1 MSFRSIWI
9 ILLAAALL
17 PRAQFLGQQ
26 TSTTARKHP
35 ATKTSTKPKPSSK
48 ARAAKAST
56 TAKTVKRAPAQK
68 LRPTP
73 KRRIAASRTR
83 TKPHRTVLAA
93 ATRPSE
99 YVAASPHASAA
110 LDAAVPDPAI
120 LPSEPALVP
129 RSSPL
134 TSTVG
139 RDGMIA
145 QLTQALASPRSGI
158 EFAANLHPFFDQL
171 RALELNPQSSTV
183 RIFQFGD
190 SHTAADLFT
199 GALRTLF
206 QTRFGDAGAGFSLA
220 GYPFAGYRIH
230 GTKHGQSVGWTVLG
244 THLRDIGDALVGMG
258 GVSLSTDKPGDW
270 VSLEADAVS
279 LDVHYLIQPGGG
291 QLQIYDSDQLLS
303 TVSTDGPEA
312 AGNKSLTVAPGLH
325 HFEVRTT
332 QYAPVRLLGMVAEK
346 SFGVTYDAMGLNGAE
361 ASLLLRWNQDLL
373 ATYLQQRE
381 PNLIVLAYGTNEA
394 ADHNWTEESYAAM
407 FRSLIERFHTMSP
420 GVPILV
426 VGPADRDL
434 RAGRRKWEPFIG
446 TDRIIAAQRSVC
458 RQMHC
463 AYWNQQARMGGFG
476 SMHQWVSVDWA
487 QGDHTHFTGEGYT
500 ELASALFSDI
510 VTQYNTY
517 EGIEARA
524 GSNPQ

>member
-1 MSFRSIWI
+1 MPFRSACTL
-9 ILLAAALL
+9 ILIAALL
-17 PRAQFLGQQ
+17 PGAWAQTA
-26 TSTTARKHP
+26 TSKKKHP
-35 ATKTSTKPKPSSK
+35 ATAAKTSVKAKP
-48 ARAAKAST
+48 T
-56 TAKTVKRAPAQK
+56 TVKRAPIQK
-68 LRPTP
+68 LRPTK
-73 KRRIAASRTR
+73 KRRTAAPAKTVHGGTRVTTASTHVTRTTETAPVIAVAVGAPGPDSRTWATV
-83 TKPHRTVLAA
+83 TKTA
-93 ATRPSE
+93 PSRE
-99 YVAASPHASAA
+99 TTIA
-110 LDAAVPDPAI
+110 
-120 LPSEPALVP
+120 
-129 RSSPL
+129 RL
-134 TSTVG
+134 TA
-139 RDGMIA
+139 D
-145 QLTQALASPRSGI
+145 LASPRVGI
-158 EFAANLHPFFDQL
+158 EFASNLRPFFDQL
-171 RALELNPQSSTV
+171 RALEQAPQSGTV

-206 QTRFGDAGAGFSLA
+206 QTRFGDAGPGFSLA

-230 GTKHGQSVGWTVLG
+230 GTKHAQSTGWLALG

-258 GVSLSTDKPGDW
+258 GVSLSTDKPGNW
-270 VSLEADAVS
+270 VSLETEAVS

-291 QLQIYDSDQLLS
+291 QFEIYDGDQLVA
-303 TVSTDGPEA
+303 TVSTDGPES
-312 AGNKSLTVAPGLH
+312 AGTKSLTVAPGPH
-325 HFEVRTT
+325 HFEVRTID
-332 QYAPVRLLGMVAEK
+332 YNPIRLLGMVAEK
-346 SFGVTYDAMGLNGAE
+346 PFGVTYDAMGLNGAE

-373 ATYLQQRE
+373 GTYLQQRE

-394 ADHNWTEESYAAM
+394 ADHSWTEESYATM

-434 RAGRRKWEPFIG
+434 RAGRRKWAPFIG

-476 SMHQWVSVDWA
+476 SMHEWVAVDWA

-517 EGIEARA
+517 EGINPAA
-524 GSNPQ
+524 GSSAQ

>member
-1 MSFRSIWI
+1 MSFRSACTLVLI
-9 ILLAAALL
+9 AALF
-17 PRAQFLGQQ
+17 PGAWAQ
-26 TSTTARKHP
+26 TAASKKKHP
-35 ATKTSTKPKPSSK
+35 ATTTKTSSSTKPKPK
-48 ARAAKAST
+48 PT
-56 TAKTVKRAPAQK
+56 TVKRAPIQK
-68 LRPTP
+68 LRPTR
-73 KRRIAASRTR
+73 KRHTAAPAHSRTRIAATSTHV
-83 TKPHRTVLAA
+83 THTIAAPPVLAEA
-93 ATRPSE
+93 APVHSSVLSSA
-99 YVAASPHASAA
+99 VARGVASRETTIA
-110 LDAAVPDPAI
+110 
-120 LPSEPALVP
+120 
-129 RSSPL
+129 RL
-134 TSTVG
+134 TA
-139 RDGMIA
+139 D
-145 QLTQALASPRSGI
+145 LASPRVGI
-158 EFAANLHPFFDQL
+158 EFASNLRPFFDQL
-171 RALELNPQSSTV
+171 RSLELAPQSGTV

-199 GALRTLF
+199 GTLRTLF
-206 QTRFGDAGAGFSLA
+206 QTRFGDAGPGFSLA

-230 GTKHGQSVGWTVLG
+230 GTKHAQSTGWLALG

-258 GVSLSTDKPGDW
+258 GVSLSTDKPGNW
-270 VSLEADAVS
+270 VSLETEAVS

-291 QLQIYDSDQLLS
+291 QFEIYDGDQLLA
-303 TVSTDGPEA
+303 TASTDGPES
-312 AGNKSLTVAPGLH
+312 AGTKSLTVAPGPH

-332 QYAPVRLLGMVAEK
+332 EYGPVRLLGMVAEK
-346 SFGVTYDAMGLNGAE
+346 PFGVTYDAMGLNGAE

-394 ADHNWTEESYAAM
+394 ADHSWTEESYAAM

-426 VGPADRDL
+426 LGPADRDL
-434 RAGRRKWEPFIG
+434 RAGRRKWAPFIG

-476 SMHQWVSVDWA
+476 SMHEWVAVDWA

-517 EGIEARA
+517 EGISPAA
-524 GSNPQ
+524 GSNAQ